1 MSIYIW
7 YFYSAYLHVTI
18 HMSSMLNYVVYIS
31 ARETLLFSYAFLK
44 LTIHYCPSTKSFN
57 YYFSVFG
64 YYHYYI
70 ITNILWLLL
79 LHVFLFPWVRTCVGP
94 LILARNCIFIYL
106 LSLDIVLYY
115 SIFAI
120 YLLLFS
126 VKECAPGWGLSY
138 PARIWCVCVYIVNN
152 SSSCILYYCMSS
164 DRTIHYRNMCYL
176 ILFTIHI
183 I

>member
-1 MSIYIW
+1 MHLCGASLQQYKSVILILSCHSKSVHLW
-7 YFYSAYLHVTI
+7 GASLQLYLLTTI
-18 HMSSMLNYVVYIS
+18 
-31 ARETLLFSYAFLK
+31 FLS
-44 LTIHYCPSTKSFN
+44 LD
-57 YYFSVFG
+57 
-64 YYHYYI
+64 I
-70 ITNILWLLL
+70 ITTILLL
-79 LHVFLFPWVRTCVGP
+79 IYYGCFYYMFFSSHECAPVWGLSYLPE
-94 LILARNCIFIYL
+94 IASSYIF
-106 LSLDIVLYY
+106 LSLDIVLYN

-120 YLLLFS
+120 YLLLSS

-152 SSSCILYYCMSS
+152 SSSCILYYCKSS